1 MENQNAT
8 RREVLSFLDNTI
20 PELIRLEDEIG
31 IMDFI
36 EDCMNE
42 YYSPKK
48 YDLGYESARDRF
60 LNDRF
65 GK

>member
-1 MENQNAT
+1 MESQFAT
-8 RREVLSFLDNTI
+8 RQEVLLFLDDTI
-20 PELIRLEDEIG
+20 PELIKLEDEIG

-42 YYSPKK
+42 YYSPNK
-48 YDLGYESARDRF
+48 YDLGYELLRDRF